1 MNQRTRIKRA
11 AAVRRSRRAHVV
23 KQQITTINRAFQK
36 LQRKFKNINVATA
49 FRLRVLRFANSSAPA
64 PKHPDNPHR
73 TTARPSA

>member
-49 FRLRVLRFANSSAPA
+49 KCADSMRAFIQASCTAFREL
-64 PKHPDNPHR
+64 
-73 TTARPSA
+73 